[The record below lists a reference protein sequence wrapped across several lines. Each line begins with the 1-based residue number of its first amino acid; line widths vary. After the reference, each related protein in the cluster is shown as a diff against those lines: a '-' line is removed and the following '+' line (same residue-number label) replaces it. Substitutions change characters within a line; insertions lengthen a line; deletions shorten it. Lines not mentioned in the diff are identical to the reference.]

1 MKLIDA
7 LNLLSQIAKEMGT
20 STPYIC
26 GGTPR
31 DKVMGR
37 PMVVEDIDL
46 TTGDQSIH
54 ILAREL
60 ARRSGGNYKEMPD
73 GHSQLILNGLK
84 LDFSTNY
91 IEPGVDS
98 MLINAG
104 LLNPSIMQQE
114 LYSRDFT
121 CNSLLM
127 TIDLKKILDPTGLGF
142 QDIQSKILR
151 TCLPA
156 KITLGSDPKRVARV
170 IYMATK
176 LNFNVD
182 QEIIDWVRKNPQS
195 IVPDGNSEYTTKKIN
210 QALDYDSN
218 MVVNLINTMGLWSY
232 VPPSERLMPYIS
244 QNVGRII

>member
-1 MKLIDA
+1 MELIDI
-7 LNLLSQIAKEMGT
+7 LNSLSKIAKEMGK

-37 PMVVEDIDL
+37 PMVIEDIDI
-46 TTGDQSIH
+46 TTGDQSIK

-60 ARRSGGNYKEMPD
+60 AKRFGGNYKEMLD
-73 GHSQLILNGLK
+73 GHSQLILDRFK

-91 IEPGVDS
+91 IEPGVDT

-104 LLNPSIMQQE
+104 MKNPSQMQQE

-121 CNSLLM
+121 CNALLM
-127 TIDLKKILDPTGLGF
+127 TIDLKKILDPTGLGL
-142 QDIQSKILR
+142 QDIKSRTLR

-156 KITLGSDPKRVARV
+156 KITLGSDLKRVARV

-176 LNFNVD
+176 LNFKVD

-195 IVPDGNSEYTTKKIN
+195 IVPDGKSDYTTKKIN
-210 QALDYDSN
+210 QALDYNPD
-218 MVVNLINTMGLWSY
+218 MTVRLINTMGLWPY
-232 VPPSERLMPYIS
+232 VLPSERLMPYIS
-244 QNVGRII
+244 RNVGIV